1 MPAFRRDHRV
11 ALEARAQRCELRGE
25 GGALC
30 LPHGA
35 APQAPATVPDPGR
48 PAPGPRPGG
57 APPGWAGIDR
67 RTDKSIDFCAEK
79 LIDLLLAPRTREP
92 PAGGAG
98 DPSVLGGR
106 APGKPRDPQR
116 LPPRGPRRLQKPTSL
131 SSGEG
136 GGKDE
141 QEGPGG
147 GTLAQGEP
155 QGAREASAPRGRGAR
170 LPLRQAPSPET
181 GTDRLIWE
189 GNRTEA
195 SPQDPGCGRETWL
208 GRSLARKRRWRPPGG
223 GEALGEANGLRVQDP
238 VRVPARFPQARSAG
252 WWLLEVTQQV
262 SGLRAAERL
271 PTPPRG
277 PPPPPAGRPHVSES
291 AGAMG
296 ELGSRTTSPLYFGLI
311 SPTDLS
317 PLSCQAKYFGLAGR
331 AERAR
336 GPNKPIRSA
345 LGRGGRELGAAPT
358 SPEIARPRAATC
370 SSCRSDAPRGS
381 GTLSRRVRAAVR
393 GGLPRLLF
401 GACWGLAGLLDCLLL
416 RTLGAFLPLEASP
429 PLVCISVP
437 ISLSLGSDCGS
448 PAACGCLCVS
458 CYLRVGFP
466 LGGPLPFPP
475 P

>member
-1 MPAFRRDHRV
+1 MSLGVNEVKHSLNPRKKGEETPKGPNAGPGARKQQKEGVAPKQPEKGAQEAEMPAFRKDHRV
-11 ALEARAQRCELRGE
+11 ALEARAQRCELCGE

-30 LPHGA
+30 SPHGV
-35 APQAPATVPDPGR
+35 APQAPATAPDPGR

-116 LPPRGPRRLQKPTSL
+116 LPPRGPRRLQEPASL
-131 SSGEG
+131 SPGRG
-136 GGKDE
+136 GGCGKDE

-155 QGAREASAPRGRGAR
+155 QGAREASAPRRRGAR
-170 LPLRQAPSPET
+170 LPLRQTPSPET

-223 GEALGEANGLRVQDP
+223 GEGLGEANGLRVQDP

-262 SGLRAAERL
+262 SGLQGAEL
-271 PTPPRG
+271 
-277 PPPPPAGRPHVSES
+277 PPPHSATRPPSS
-291 AGAMG
+291 AG
-296 ELGSRTTSPLYFGLI
+296 
-311 SPTDLS
+311 
-317 PLSCQAKYFGLAGR
+317 
-331 AERAR
+331 
-336 GPNKPIRSA
+336 SA
-345 LGRGGRELGAAPT
+345 DPRE
-358 SPEIARPRAATC
+358 
-370 SSCRSDAPRGS
+370 
-381 GTLSRRVRAAVR
+381 
-393 GGLPRLLF
+393 
-401 GACWGLAGLLDCLLL
+401 
-416 RTLGAFLPLEASP
+416 
-429 PLVCISVP
+429 
-437 ISLSLGSDCGS
+437 
-448 PAACGCLCVS
+448 
-458 CYLRVGFP
+458 
-466 LGGPLPFPP
+466 
-475 P
+475 